1 MREHYLKLPGHYYD
15 KDHWY
20 AFEPWFKAVSRDA
33 KVIYLGCGRGS
44 ALLEFK
50 NGVGIDFNPNLV
62 PLWHMQGI
70 ADRCWNM
77 PVEEGLAWED
87 WHFDWTMSVDFLEHL
102 QPDAVDA
109 ALYEIM
115 RLAPAGVHIID
126 LKPQSYYRGPN
137 GENLHPSANDA
148 AFWEN
153 AFALARR
160 GAGLNPDLLSFKP
173 AGRGRFLV
181 VRWPVVAAQESP
193 SEQRSEPETERGSS
207 LDSPHDI

>member
-1 MREHYLKLPGHYYD
+1 MLEHYLKLPGRYYD

-20 AFEPWFKAVSRDA
+20 AFEPEFDAVSKDA
-33 KVIYLGCGRGS
+33 SVIYLGCGRGS

-50 NGVGIDFNPNLV
+50 RGVGIDFNPNLV
-62 PLWHMQGI
+62 PLWHTQGI
-70 ADRCWNM
+70 ADRCWTA

-126 LKPQSYYRGPN
+126 LKGESAYRGPN

-148 AFWEN
+148 EFWEN
-153 AFALARR
+153 AFVQARR
-160 GAGLNPDLLSFKP
+160 TAGLNPDLLAFKLV
-173 AGRGRFLV
+173 RRDRFLS
-181 VRWPVVAAQESP
+181 VRWPVAADQAELSAGRNALGLP
-193 SEQRSEPETERGSS
+193 RESS
-207 LDSPHDI
+207 LDAAHDI